1 MALAGT
7 IFEPPIR
14 VGVISDTHGYLPE
27 GVADAF
33 DRVER
38 IIHAGDIDHPQ
49 VLDQLR
55 EIAPVT
61 AVRGNMD
68 SGAWAERLPRF
79 DMIEMGG
86 IRLYVLHIVERL
98 DIDPASAGVHVVI
111 NGHSHQ
117 PMNEVQGGVLFF
129 NPGSAGFPRRGAP
142 ASVGI
147 LEIANGHVQGRI
159 RSL

>member
-38 IIHAGDIDHPQ
+38 IIHAGDIDHPR

-98 DIDPASAGVHVVI
+98 DIDPVPRS
-111 NGHSHQ
+111 SRF
-117 PMNEVQGGVLFF
+117 GGTIALKARTRQK
-129 NPGSAGFPRRGAP
+129 PAAP
-142 ASVGI
+142 
-147 LEIANGHVQGRI
+147 I
-159 RSL
+159 RP